1 MFGRRAAIR
10 LLLGF
15 LIGLAF
21 WFLFAASYERAVAPA
36 AEFLLRLGEH
46 PAVTRLEAP
55 GKEFLVNR
63 TDFPPGAP
71 HPGLPSP
78 DLHFNFVLLAALFA
92 LRPRPWKQDNVIR
105 FLLAALCL
113 YVVHVVFLVFEVESL
128 YATRWTSGS
137 PAFGAMG
144 DWSAAHYGA
153 FARNFWATGFHFY
166 QIAGRF
172 AAPFAIWWF
181 FGRPDPTPADVPVRG
196 SRRKKKRRG

>member
-1 MFGRRAAIR
+1 MFDRRAAFR
-10 LLLGF
+10 LLVGF
-15 LIGLAF
+15 LVGLAF
-21 WFLFAASYERAVAPA
+21 WFLFSTTYEKAIAPA
-36 AEFLLRLGEH
+36 AEALLRLGER

-92 LRPRPWKQDNVIR
+92 LRPRPWTQDNVMR

-113 YVVHVVFLVFEVESL
+113 YVVHVLFLVFEVESV
-128 YATRWTSGS
+128 YAMRL
-137 PAFGAMG
+137 G

-153 FARNFWATGFHFY
+153 FARNFWAAGFHFY

-172 AAPFAIWWF
+172 AAPFAIWWL
-181 FGRPDPTPADVPVRG
+181 FGRPDLTPVQEPPRG
-196 SRRKKKRRG
+196 PRRKKKRKG

>member
-1 MFGRRAAIR
+1 MFDGRAAFR
-10 LLLGF
+10 LLVGF
-15 LIGLAF
+15 LVGIAL
-21 WFLFAASYERAVAPA
+21 WFLFSTTYEKAIAPA
-36 AEFLLRLGEH
+36 AEALLRLGEQ

-92 LRPRPWKQDNVIR
+92 LRPRPWKQDNVVR

-113 YVVHVVFLVFEVESL
+113 YIVHVIFLVFEVESV
-128 YATRWTSGS
+128 YATRLGE
-137 PAFGAMG
+137 
-144 DWSAAHYGA
+144 WSAAHYGA
-153 FARNFWATGFHFY
+153 FARNFWAAGFHFY

-181 FGRPDPTPADVPVRG
+181 FGRPDPTQTSEPPRG
-196 SRRKKKRRG
+196 PRRKKKRKG